1 MDSVVLY
8 SQANGLDERYNQ
20 TIQNMLMKFANDKK
34 ELWYEYFDTCVYA
47 YNTSVHESKSY
58 SPFEVMYGHRA
69 VLPIDI
75 EMGNG
80 WLDCKLRQTSCAHV
94 HAERRVYI
102 SFANIFLR

>member
-69 VLPIDI
+69 VFIYSYTYVILFITRKTI
-75 EMGNG
+75 NTLYVKVRSM
-80 WLDCKLRQTSCAHV
+80 
-94 HAERRVYI
+94 AEEL
-102 SFANIFLR
+102 S